1 MRNLGRHRVQVINP
15 FDAAATLLQAA
26 VRRLF
31 AIINMPPEMIFDS
44 FVGGWHPQL
53 HQRTHDVNL
62 GTLTELGLSA
72 VTLQYKKLAS
82 RGSSSVDCRNPD
94 YTGRPSTDF
103 DR

>member
-1 MRNLGRHRVQVINP
+1 MNTTWSCLTVSLCLAGITRCTREP
-15 FDAAATLLQAA
+15 
-26 VRRLF
+26 
-31 AIINMPPEMIFDS
+31 M
-44 FVGGWHPQL
+44 
-53 HQRTHDVNL
+53 THMNL
-62 GTLTELGLSA
+62 GTLTEIGLSA